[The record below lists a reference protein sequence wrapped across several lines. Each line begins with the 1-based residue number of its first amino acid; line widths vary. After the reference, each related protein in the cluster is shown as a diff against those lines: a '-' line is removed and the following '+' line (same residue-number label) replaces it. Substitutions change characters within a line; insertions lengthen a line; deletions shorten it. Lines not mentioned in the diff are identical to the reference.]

1 MQLLDA
7 IEDFC
12 DTDPLV
18 FLAIV
23 AMILALLLAALLI
36 AIFWPLD
43 KIRIEDPMQNP
54 FGDMPH
60 LDRRSR

>member
-18 FLAIV
+18 FLVIGAIIF
-23 AMILALLLAALLI
+23 AFLLAALVL

-43 KIRIEDPMQNP
+43 RIKIEDPMQSP
-54 FGDMPH
+54 FGDV